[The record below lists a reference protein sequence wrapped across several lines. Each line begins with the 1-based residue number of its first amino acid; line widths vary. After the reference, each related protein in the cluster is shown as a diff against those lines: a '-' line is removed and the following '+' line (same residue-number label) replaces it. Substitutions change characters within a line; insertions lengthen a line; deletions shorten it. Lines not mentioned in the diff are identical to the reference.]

1 MSRLSIVTVCMN
13 RREHLLKTA
22 LKVANWPHHHEHLIL
37 DWSSEMPLLRAEL
50 PDDPRI
56 RLIRVD
62 GERQWHQPRAY
73 NLACRLSTGQW
84 LFKLDADCWPA
95 ALSASDV
102 LLRETASA
110 VFGSGPDGRVGQ
122 CLLDRALFE
131 RVGGFNEVL
140 LGYGF
145 DDKDFRARLEAEGAT
160 IRYWPVDALGVIA
173 HSASLRVG
181 QADAASS
188 IQRVSARAL
197 KRATAL
203 ANRALAA
210 GHPWSA
216 HRTGS
221 LYVPDPSS
229 GALRVERSSISRASL
244 KVDDEAQRL
253 RRSTYWGLMFNLPEE
268 LVVRMPLRILP
279 NDVRGRFQLNR
290 IHRWSWYLL
299 RPLWAWPLLLLQAI
313 QRRRAMD
320 QEQEQLWDALETQDL
335 PLLLE
340 SLQRLPKR
348 LRRNLV
354 ERLLFQ
360 RGLRPQDPAD
370 QRALF
375 EALFGVDLL
384 DGDQRTYAGI
394 ALGWSLIRLNL
405 RAPAATLVPS
415 LLAAAEAL
423 EADPT
428 TFSCTRR
435 NRENRLKQLVS
446 IWTVVIHLMLLSEQ
460 SDQIPALARAAHQL
474 IRRLELQSIP
484 ADVLLRMSSNLARCL
499 VWQWPQ
505 EPEILAEDLT
515 LLSDAV
521 NHQRCS
527 SCRPDEDHR
536 AFLKDLQ
543 DSLSR
548 DGKGLLQQAL
558 TLSTEGLLVALD
570 HASIQPLR

>member
-1 MSRLSIVTVCMN
+1 
-13 RREHLLKTA
+13 
-22 LKVANWPHHHEHLIL
+22 
-37 DWSSEMPLLRAEL
+37 MPLLRAEL

-73 NLACRLSTGQW
+73 NLACRLSTGQS

-122 CLLDRALFE
+122 CLLDRALFD
-131 RVGGFNEVL
+131 RIGGFNEVL

-145 DDKDFRARLEAEGAT
+145 DDKDFRARLEAAGAT
-160 IRYWPVDALGVIA
+160 IRYWPMDALGVIA

-216 HRTGS
+216 HRTRS
-221 LYVPDPSS
+221 FYLPDPSS
-229 GALRVERSSISRASL
+229 GALRVERSSISRPSL
-244 KVDDEAQRL
+244 QVDDEAQRL

-313 QRRRAMD
+313 QRPRAKA
-320 QEQEQLWDALETQDL
+320 QAQQQLWDALETQDL

-340 SLQRLPKR
+340 SLKRLPKR

-354 ERLLFQ
+354 
-360 RGLRPQDPAD
+360 
-370 QRALF
+370 
-375 EALFGVDLL
+375 DLSL
-384 DGDQRTYAGI
+384 WVGSTDEIDAGDAG
-394 ALGWSLIRLNL
+394 
-405 RAPAATLVPS
+405 
-415 LLAAAEAL
+415 
-423 EADPT
+423 
-428 TFSCTRR
+428 
-435 NRENRLKQLVS
+435 
-446 IWTVVIHLMLLSEQ
+446 
-460 SDQIPALARAAHQL
+460 ARAKAH
-474 IRRLELQSIP
+474 
-484 ADVLLRMSSNLARCL
+484 L
-499 VWQWPQ
+499 V
-505 EPEILAEDLT
+505 
-515 LLSDAV
+515 V
-521 NHQRCS
+521 
-527 SCRPDEDHR
+527 RPM
-536 AFLKDLQ
+536 
-543 DSLSR
+543 
-548 DGKGLLQQAL
+548 
-558 TLSTEGLLVALD
+558 
-570 HASIQPLR
+570 

>member
-13 RREHLLKTA
+13 RREHLLTTA
-22 LKVANWPHHHEHLIL
+22 LKVAKWPHHHEHLIL
-37 DWSSEMPLLRAEL
+37 DWSSEIPLLRGEL

-62 GERQWHQPRAY
+62 GERDWHQPRAY
-73 NLACRLSTGQW
+73 NLACRLSTGQR
-84 LFKLDADCWPA
+84 LLKLDADCWPA

-102 LLRETASA
+102 LLRETSRA
-110 VFGSGPDGRVGQ
+110 VFGSGSDGRVGQ
-122 CLLDRALFE
+122 CLLDRALLN

-145 DDKDFRARLEAEGAT
+145 DDKDFRARLEAVGAT
-160 IRYWPVDALGVIA
+160 IEYWPGDALGVIA

-188 IQRVSARAL
+188 LQRVSARAL

-210 GHPWSA
+210 GHPWSS

-221 LYVPDPSS
+221 TYVTDPSS
-229 GALRVERSSISRASL
+229 GALRVERASIPRPSL

-253 RRSTYWGLMFNLPEE
+253 RRSIYWGLMFNLPEE

-290 IHRWSWYLL
+290 IHRCSWYLL
-299 RPLWAWPLLLLQAI
+299 RPLWAWPLLLLQVI
-313 QRRRAMD
+313 QRPRAKA
-320 QEQEQLWDALETQDL
+320 QAQQQLWDALETQDL
-335 PLLLE
+335 PMLLD

-348 LRRNLV
+348 LRRNVV

-360 RGLRPQDPAD
+360 RGLRPQDPAE

-375 EALFGVDLL
+375 DALFDSALL
-384 DGDQRTYAGI
+384 DVDQCTYAGI

-405 RAPAATLVPS
+405 MEPAAALVPM
-415 LLAAAEAL
+415 LLASAEDL
-423 EADPT
+423 EADPA
-428 TFSCTRR
+428 TFTCMRR

-446 IWTVVIHLMLLSEQ
+446 IWTVVIHLLLLSEQ
-460 SDQIPALARAAHQL
+460 SDQIPALARAAHRL
-474 IRRLELQSIP
+474 LRRLELQSIP
-484 ADVLLRMSSNLARCL
+484 ADVLLRMSSNWARCL

-505 EPEILAEDLT
+505 EPEILAADLT
-515 LLSDAV
+515 RLLDAV

-536 AFLKDLQ
+536 AFLKGLQ
-543 DSLSR
+543 NSLSR
-548 DGKGLLQQAL
+548 NGEDLLQQAL
-558 TLSTEGLLVALD
+558 TLSTEGLLAALD
-570 HASIQPLR
+570 HASVDPLR